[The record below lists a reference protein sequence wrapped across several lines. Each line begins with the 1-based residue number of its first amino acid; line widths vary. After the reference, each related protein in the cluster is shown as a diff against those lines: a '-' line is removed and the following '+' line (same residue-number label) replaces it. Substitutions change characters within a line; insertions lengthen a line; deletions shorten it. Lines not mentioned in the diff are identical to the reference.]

1 MSARVMTE
9 NDLKATNNG
18 IVITSRAL
26 MRQELGNDS
35 KIPGKAPWIS
45 YRSGLGAALAL
56 FMGRP

>member
-1 MSARVMTE
+1 MTE